1 MHQLNLLMKRTA
13 RMHYCILPPVYSC
26 LLLLL
31 LSFSANYQN
40 REDRTM
46 DDPFGESLALAPTA
60 PLSEYRTTNRV
71 GIVMKIV
78 PMPNL
83 SSITS
88 IIIFI
93 EFHSLSFSG

>member
-1 MHQLNLLMKRTA
+1 MHQLNLLMKRMA

-71 GIVMKIV
+71 GDSDED
-78 PMPNL
+78 
-83 SSITS
+83 SSDA
-88 IIIFI
+88 
-93 EFHSLSFSG
+93 ESFKYNIHNNIH

>member
-1 MHQLNLLMKRTA
+1 
-13 RMHYCILPPVYSC
+13 MHYCILPPVYSF

-31 LSFSANYQN
+31 LSFSGNYQN

-71 GIVMKIV
+71 GDSDED
-78 PMPNL
+78 
-83 SSITS
+83 SSDA
-88 IIIFI
+88 
-93 EFHSLSFSG
+93 ESFKYNIHNNIH